1 MRYTERERNKR
12 EQNFN
17 GARARCVYGKYN
29 FLVSND
35 NRKRIYQA
43 LASKRR
49 NTMQEKMKENSSIEL
64 DIKFPSNL
72 CSMRKW
78 IIDFFLSLSMLSA
91 GFLRLLHSK
100 EKNMLNRRFLI
111 RFFFSFQ
118 VDDWNFID
126 V

>member
-49 NTMQEKMKENSSIEL
+49 NTMQEKMKENSSIEYGYQVSEQ
-64 DIKFPSNL
+64 F
-72 CSMRKW
+72 
-78 IIDFFLSLSMLSA
+78 
-91 GFLRLLHSK
+91 
-100 EKNMLNRRFLI
+100 MLNAKM
-111 RFFFSFQ
+111 
-118 VDDWNFID
+118 NY
-126 V
+126 